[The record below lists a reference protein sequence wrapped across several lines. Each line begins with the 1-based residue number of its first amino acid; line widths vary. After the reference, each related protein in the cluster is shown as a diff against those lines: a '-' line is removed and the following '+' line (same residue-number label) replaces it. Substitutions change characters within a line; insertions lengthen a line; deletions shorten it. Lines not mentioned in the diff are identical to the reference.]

1 MASVLIARL
10 SPPEPPFGAD
20 IGCISIKT
28 LAA

>member
-1 MASVLIARL
+1 MRL
-10 SPPEPPFGAD
+10 GAEAGSLSCAD